1 LKRQLKFVFAVKTK
15 IETRVFI
22 VFNVYI
28 KMDLKVK
35 ATSEYKN
42 ISLENTLKL
51 LETTADGLSDAE
63 VKNRL
68 EKFGT
73 NEIVENKQHPLLEF
87 LLRYWGPMP
96 WLLELAMGLSFALG
110 HYLEG
115 VIIFM
120 LLTMN
125 AVIGQIHSS
134 SSQKVIELLKKKLAI
149 RAKVLRN
156 KIWSKEDAKGI
167 VIGDIISV
175 KLGDIVP
182 ADARILT
189 GELSVDQSALTGESL
204 PMETGVSDIIY
215 SGSIIRR
222 GEATGIIINTGANTY
237 FGKTTELVKK
247 AKPNSHQQEVMMAV
261 VKYMMYLGIA
271 ASILVSVTALL
282 MHLGILLILTF
293 VVIFLLG
300 AIPVALPAVLTIVQ
314 SVGATELAN
323 KGALVTRL
331 DSVEDAASIDIICF
345 DKTGTITQ
353 NKLSV
358 IGSIAFSGNKKEDV
372 LRLASLT
379 SHKEGMDLI
388 DLAVIEYATI
398 SEVNF
403 IDYKQISYTP
413 FDPSVKRTEAIIEA
427 GGKQFRAVKGAAQI
441 IMSLCHDTDKG
452 TLEEVNKTVDGFSK
466 KGYRTI
472 AVARSEGDDLNNLQL
487 VGLLP
492 LADPPRPDSKSMIA
506 QARKL
511 GIKPLMLTGDSMDIA
526 KEISNQI
533 GIGNN
538 IIRMADIKN
547 LSADQQLKTVSE
559 CDGFAEIYPEDK
571 YTIVKLLQ
579 SGGHMVGMT
588 GDGVNDA
595 PALKQAE
602 MGIAV
607 SNSTDVA
614 KAAASVVLTES
625 GVGVIID
632 AITISRQTYQR
643 MLTWVINKV
652 AKVIEFVVLLTIGF
666 FWLHNILLTLLGV
679 SFLVFANDFVT
690 MSLATDNVKHT
701 SNPNKWNVKDNIL
714 ASLIPALC
722 YVLEDISV
730 ILAGKYYFHLQWNE
744 LTTLVMLSL
753 IFNSQF
759 RVLIVRERRHFWSSL
774 PGKGLLISSTAAIIV
789 FAVIAIFGILIPA
802 LNPLVVLPVFS
813 FSALFTIGIDF
824 PKYYLFK
831 KFGL

>member
-1 LKRQLKFVFAVKTK
+1 
-15 IETRVFI
+15 
-22 VFNVYI
+22 
-28 KMDLKVK
+28 MDLKVR
-35 ATSEYKN
+35 ATSEYKD
-42 ISLENTLKL
+42 ISIEETYKFLES
-51 LETTADGLSDAE
+51 TADGLSDAE

-68 EKFGT
+68 EKFGN
-73 NEIVENKQHPLLEF
+73 NELVEKKQNTFLEF
-87 LLRYWGPMP
+87 MLRYWGPMP

-110 HYLEG
+110 HHMEG
-115 VIIFM
+115 VIIFV

-125 AVIGQIHSS
+125 AIIGQIHSS
-134 SSQKVIELLKKKLAI
+134 NSQNVIALLKKKLAI
-149 RAKVLRN
+149 KAKVLRN
-156 KIWSKEDAKGI
+156 KNWSKEDAKGI

-182 ADARILT
+182 ADARIIT

-204 PMETGVSDIIY
+204 PVEIHPADIIY
-215 SGSIIRR
+215 SGSILRR
-222 GEATGIIINTGANTY
+222 GEATCVVINTGANTY
-237 FGKTTELVKK
+237 FGKTAELVKV
-247 AKPNSHQQEVMMAV
+247 AKPKSHQQEVMMAV

-271 ASILVSVTALL
+271 ASILVSVSAIL
-282 MHLGILLILTF
+282 MHLSVLMILTF

-314 SVGATELAN
+314 SVGATELAK

-331 DSVEDAASIDIICF
+331 ESVEDAASIDIICF

-358 IGSIAFSGNKKEDV
+358 VDSIPFSGNQKEDV
-372 LRLASLT
+372 LRIASLT
-379 SHKEGMDLI
+379 SRTEGMDLI
-388 DLAVIEYATI
+388 DVAIIDYAKK
-398 SEVNF
+398 SGVNF
-403 IDYKQISYTP
+403 DDYKQVSYTP
-413 FDPSVKRTEAIIEA
+413 FDPSVKRTEATIEN
-427 GGKQFRAVKGAAQI
+427 GGKQFRSVKGAAQVI
-441 IMSLCHDTDKG
+441 LSLCKGTDKS
-452 TLEEVNKTVDGFSK
+452 TIEDVNQTINGFSK

-472 AVARSEGDDLNNLQL
+472 AVARSKGDDLNNLQL

-492 LADPPRPDSKSMIA
+492 LADPPRPDSKSMID
-506 QARKL
+506 QAKQL
-511 GIKPLMLTGDSMDIA
+511 GIKPLMLTGDSIDIA

-533 GIGNN
+533 GIGMN
-538 IIRMADIKN
+538 IIRMADIKD
-547 LSADQQLKTVSE
+547 LSAKQQLKTVRE

-579 SGGHMVGMT
+579 SGGHTVGMT

-614 KAAASVVLTES
+614 KAAASVVLTEA
-625 GVGVIID
+625 GIGVIID
-632 AITISRQTYQR
+632 TITISRQTYQR

-652 AKVIEFVVLLTIGF
+652 AKVMEFVVLLTIGF
-666 FWLHNILLTLLGV
+666 FWLHNMLLSLIGV

-701 SNPNKWNVKDNIL
+701 SNPNQWNVKNNIL
-714 ASLIPALC
+714 ASLVPALC
-722 YVLEDISV
+722 YVLEDIVV
-730 ILAGKYYFHLQWNE
+730 ILAGKYYFQLQWDE

-759 RVLIVRERRHFWSSL
+759 RVLIVRERNHFWSSL
-774 PGKGLLISSTAAIIV
+774 PGKGLLISSSAAIIV
-789 FAVIAIFGILIPA
+789 FSLIALFGILIPP
-802 LNPLVVLPVFS
+802 LSPLVVMAIFGL
-813 FSALFTIGIDF
+813 SALFTLGIDF
-824 PKYYLFK
+824 PKYWMFR

>member
-1 LKRQLKFVFAVKTK
+1 
-15 IETRVFI
+15 
-22 VFNVYI
+22 
-28 KMDLKVK
+28 MDLKVGV
-35 ATSEYKN
+35 TSEYKK
-42 ISLENTLKL
+42 ISLEEAFKFLDSS
-51 LETTADGLSDAE
+51 ADGLSDSE

-68 EKFGT
+68 EKLGY
-73 NEIVENKQHPLLEF
+73 NEIVERKNNPLFEF

-96 WLLELAMGLSFALG
+96 WLLELAMGLSFILG
-110 HYLEG
+110 HYMEG
-115 VIIFM
+115 TIIIV

-125 AVIGQIHSS
+125 AIIGQIHSS
-134 SSQKVIELLKKKLAI
+134 NSQNVIELLKKKLAI
-149 RAKVLRN
+149 KAKVLRN
-156 KIWSKEDAKGI
+156 KKWSMEDAKGI
-167 VIGDIISV
+167 VVGDIISV

-182 ADARILT
+182 ADARIIS

-204 PMETGVSDIIY
+204 PLEIHQADIIY
-215 SGSIIRR
+215 SGSIVRR
-222 GEATGIIINTGANTY
+222 GEATCIVINTGANTY
-237 FGKTTELVKK
+237 FGKTAELVKV
-247 AKPNSHQQEVMMAV
+247 AKPKSHQQEVMMAV

-271 ASILVSVTALL
+271 ASILVSVSALL
-282 MHLGILLILTF
+282 MHLSLLMILTF

-314 SVGATELAN
+314 SVGAKELAK

-331 DSVEDAASIDIICF
+331 ESVEDAASIDIICF

-358 IGSIAFSGNKKEDV
+358 VDSIPFLGNKKEDV
-372 LRLASLT
+372 LRIATLT
-379 SHKEGMDLI
+379 SHSEGMDLI
-388 DLAVIEYATI
+388 DLAVIEYATK
-398 SEVNF
+398 SGVNF
-403 IDYKQISYTP
+403 NDYKQVSYTP

-427 GGKQFRAVKGAAQI
+427 GGKRFRAVKGAAQV
-441 IMSLCHDTDKG
+441 IMSLCRDTDKE
-452 TLEEVNKTVDGFSK
+452 TIEEVNKTIEGFSK

-472 AVARSEGDDLNNLQL
+472 AVARSEGDDLNNLEL

-492 LADPPRPDSKSMIA
+492 LADPPRPDSKSMID

-511 GIKPLMLTGDSMDIA
+511 GIKPLMLTGDSIDIA
-526 KEISNQI
+526 KEISNLI

-538 IIRMADIKN
+538 IIRMADIKDLN
-547 LSADQQLKTVSE
+547 PDQQLKTVSE

-571 YTIVKLLQ
+571 YKIVKLLQ

-614 KAAASVVLTES
+614 KAAASVVLTEQ

-632 AITISRQTYQR
+632 AVTISRQTYQR

-652 AKVIEFVVLLTIGF
+652 AKVIEYVVLLTIGF
-666 FWLHNILLTLLGV
+666 FWMHNILLSLLGV

-701 SNPNKWNVKDNIL
+701 RNPNKWNVKNNIF
-714 ASLIPALC
+714 ASLIPALS
-722 YVLEDISV
+722 YVLGDI
-730 ILAGKYYFHLQWNE
+730 IIIMIGEYYFHLVWNE
-744 LTTLVMLSL
+744 LTTLVILSL

-774 PGKGLLISSTAAIIV
+774 PGKELLISSTAAVIG
-789 FAVIAIFGILIPA
+789 FALVAIFGILIPP
-802 LNPLVVLPVFS
+802 LNVLTVLTILGFS
-813 FSALFTIGIDF
+813 ILFSLGIDF

>member
-1 LKRQLKFVFAVKTK
+1 MELK
-15 IETRVFI
+15 I
-22 VFNVYI
+22 
-28 KMDLKVK
+28 K

-42 ISLENTLKL
+42 ITLEETFKF
-51 LETTADGLSDAE
+51 LESSADGLSEPE

-68 EKFGT
+68 ALFGY
-73 NEIVENKQHPLLEF
+73 NEIAEKKSNPYLEF

-115 VIIFM
+115 IIIFV

-125 AVIGQIHSS
+125 AIIGQIHSS
-134 SSQKVIELLKKKLAI
+134 SSQNVIELLKKKLAI
-149 RAKVLRN
+149 NAKILRN
-156 KIWSKEDAKGI
+156 KVWFKEDAKGI
-167 VIGDIISV
+167 VNGDIISV

-182 ADARILT
+182 ADARIIN

-204 PMETGVSDIIY
+204 PAETHPSDIIY
-215 SGSIIRR
+215 SGSIVKR
-222 GEATGIIINTGANTY
+222 GEATCIVVNTGASTY
-237 FGKTTELVKK
+237 FGKTSELVKI
-247 AKPNSHQQEVMMAV
+247 AKPKSHQQEVMMAV

-271 ASILVSVTALL
+271 ASVIVSVSALL
-282 MHLGILLILTF
+282 MHVSLLIILTF

-314 SVGATELAN
+314 SVGATELAK

-358 IGSIAFSGNKKEDV
+358 VDGIAFSGNQKEDV
-372 LRLASLT
+372 LRIASLT
-379 SHKEGMDLI
+379 SHSDGMDLI
-388 DLAVIEYATI
+388 DLAIIEYAAK
-398 SEVNF
+398 SNVNF
-403 IDYKQISYTP
+403 NDYKQVSYTP
-413 FDPSVKRTEAIIEA
+413 FDPSVKRTEAMIEA
-427 GGKQFRAVKGAAQI
+427 GGKRFKAVKGAAQVI
-441 IMSLCHDTDKG
+441 VSLCRGIDEG
-452 TLEEVNKTVDGFSK
+452 TSKEINSTIDGFSK

-472 AVARSEGDDLNNLQL
+472 AVARSEGDDLNNLKF

-511 GIKPLMLTGDSMDIA
+511 GIKPLMLTGDSINIA
-526 KEISNQI
+526 IEISNQI
-533 GIGNN
+533 GIGHH
-538 IIRMADIKN
+538 IIRMADIKD

-571 YTIVKLLQ
+571 YKIVKLLQ
-579 SGGHMVGMT
+579 SGGHTVGMT

-602 MGIAV
+602 LGIAV

-614 KAAASVVLTES
+614 KAAASVVLTEP

-632 AITISRQTYQR
+632 TVTISRQTYQR

-666 FWLHNILLTLLGV
+666 FWLHNLLLSLLGV
-679 SFLVFANDFVT
+679 SMLVFANDFVT

-701 SNPNKWNVKDNIL
+701 SNPNQWNVKNNIL
-714 ASLIPALC
+714 AALIPSLI
-722 YVLEDISV
+722 YVLADLAV
-730 ILAGKYYFHLQWNE
+730 IVTGKYYFHLPWSG

-753 IFNSQF
+753 IFNSQL

-774 PGKGLLISSTAAIIV
+774 PGKGLLISSTAAIIGFALASV
-789 FAVIAIFGILIPA
+789 FGILVPPLSLSVVLTIFGIL
-802 LNPLVVLPVFS
+802 V
-813 FSALFTIGIDF
+813 LFTLVIDF

>member
-1 LKRQLKFVFAVKTK
+1 MNL
-15 IETRVFI
+15 E
-22 VFNVYI
+22 I
-28 KMDLKVK
+28 KN
-35 ATSEYKN
+35 TSEYKK
-42 ISLENTLKL
+42 ISLDETFKL
-51 LETTADGLSDAE
+51 LETTADGLSGTD

-68 EKFGT
+68 DKFGY
-73 NEIVENKQHPLLEF
+73 NEIVGKKTNPLIEF

-96 WLLELAMGLSFALG
+96 WLLELAMGLSFGLS
-110 HYLEG
+110 HFVEG
-115 VIIFM
+115 TIIFL

-125 AVIGQIHSS
+125 AIIGQIHSG

-149 RAKVLRN
+149 QAKVLRN
-156 KIWSKEDAKGI
+156 KKWSKEDAKGI

-182 ADARILT
+182 ADAIIIT

-204 PMETGVSDIIY
+204 PTETHLSDIIY

-222 GEATGIIINTGANTY
+222 GEATCIVINTGANTY
-237 FGKTTELVKK
+237 FGKTAELVKN
-247 AKPNSHQQEVMMAV
+247 AKPKSHQLEVMMAV

-271 ASILVSVTALL
+271 ASILVSVSAFL
-282 MHLGILLILTF
+282 MHLSILLILTF

-314 SVGATELAN
+314 SVGAKELAK

-358 IGSIAFSGNKKEDV
+358 VDSIPFSGNVKEDV
-372 LRLASLT
+372 LKIASLT
-379 SHKEGMDLI
+379 SHSEGMDLI
-388 DLAVIEYATI
+388 DLAIIEYANTVG
-398 SEVNF
+398 VNF
-403 IDYKQISYTP
+403 KDYKQISYTP

-427 GGKQFRAVKGAAQI
+427 AGKQFRAVKGAAQV
-441 IMSLCHDTDKG
+441 IMSLCKDLKKSTI
-452 TLEEVNKTVDGFSK
+452 EEVNKTIDGFSK

-472 AVARSEGDDLNNLQL
+472 AVASSEGTALDNLKL

-492 LADPPRPDSKSMIA
+492 LADPPRPDSKSMID
-506 QARKL
+506 QTRKL
-511 GIKPLMLTGDSMDIA
+511 GIKPLMLTGDSIDIA
-526 KEISNQI
+526 KEISMQV

-538 IIRMADIKN
+538 IILMSDIKDLN
-547 LSADQQLKTVSE
+547 EEKQLKMVSA

-571 YTIVKLLQ
+571 YKIVKLLQ

-614 KAAASVVLTES
+614 KAAASVVLTEP

-632 AITISRQTYQR
+632 ALTISRQTYQR

-652 AKVIEFVVLLTIGF
+652 AKVIEFVVLLIVGF
-666 FWLHNILLTLLGV
+666 FWMHNILLSLLGM
-679 SFLVFANDFVT
+679 SLLIFANDFVT
-690 MSLATDNVKHT
+690 MSLATDNAKFT
-701 SNPNKWNVKDNIL
+701 SNPNKWNVRNNIM
-714 ASLIPALC
+714 ASLIPAML
-722 YVLEDISV
+722 YVLGDV
-730 ILAGKYYFHLQWNE
+730 FLILLGKYYFHLNWNE

-759 RVLIVRERRHFWSSL
+759 RVLIVRERRHFWGSL
-774 PGKGLLISSTAAIIV
+774 PGKALMVSSTLAV
-789 FAVIAIFGILIPA
+789 LGFALIAGFGILIPQ
-802 LNPLVVLPVFS
+802 LNFLLVLTIFG
-813 FSALFTIGIDF
+813 FSALFSFGIDF

-831 KFGL
+831 KLGL